1 MNLIKQKVIRTFKK
15 PEYFYRPSQ
24 MIKRMRGL
32 LSPKARNDVTI
43 SVLQQKMS
51 VSRGETIGKSL
62 VDFGVYDLALT
73 ETLWRLIGPGCKI
86 ADIGANIGYFSLV
99 MAHRAGPYGSVH
111 CFEPHPQLQKKWQ
124 AHLRKWNQCT
134 LYPVALSSQEGEM
147 DLYIPQNFEKN
158 EGVASL
164 EKQDN
169 AKVIKVPVQ
178 TLDRALAGK
187 KVELI
192 KIDVEGHEL
201 EVFKGASKTLE
212 TVETIVFEDFQKS
225 KSPVIDFLQ
234 NKGFKVFRLNKGFS
248 QVSLLDVKDGDRLPL
263 WEPPNYIATRD
274 EDELRSK
281 LASRGWKC
289 LKAL

>member
-1 MNLIKQKVIRTFKK
+1 MQLIKQKLIRAFKK
-15 PEYFYRPSQ
+15 PEYFYKPHR
-24 MIKRMRGL
+24 IAKRIGSL
-32 LSPKARNDVTI
+32 FGPKASDEIAI
-43 SVLQQKMS
+43 SLLNQKMT
-51 VSRGETIGKSL
+51 VSRGETIGKAL

-73 ETLWRLIGPGCKI
+73 ETLWRLISPGCKV

-99 MAHRAGPYGSVH
+99 MAHRAGPYGAVH

-124 AHLRKWNQCT
+124 AHLRKWSQCT

-147 DLYIPQNFEKN
+147 DLYIPQNFDKN

-169 AKVIKVPVQ
+169 ATAIKVAVH

-187 KVELI
+187 KVELM

-201 EVFKGASKTLE
+201 EVLKGSSKTLE
-212 TVETIVFEDFQKS
+212 SVENIVFEDFQKS
-225 KSPVIDFLQ
+225 KSPVIAFLQ
-234 NKGFKVFRLNKGFS
+234 NKGFKVFRLYKGFS
-248 QVSLLDVKDGDRLPL
+248 RVHLLDVQGGDPLPL

-274 EDELRSK
+274 EEGLRSK
-281 LASRGWKC
+281 LATSGWKC